1 VNKQDK
7 NSELSH
13 LVSVSQKSKPHRWC
27 NGWRVRTSSVADR
40 GFDPMLGQTKDYDIG
55 ICCFSA
61 KHTALRSKNKDWM
74 ARNQDNV
81 SEWSDMST
89 RELFQW
95 ASSIKI
101 QLSVLVWNKADFII
115 ISLKINLFTPWYSWT
130 ITHSLTHK
138 RFCGVSIIW
147 YVCIYFKMLLISINN
162 LSGSDQ
168 YKVFLFVDTNVRGF
182 YKIHWSIGSWIP
194 WFQALQAINS
204 QWENCISLDFNFR
217 SLSEPRNPWKL
228 EPDD

>member
-1 VNKQDK
+1 LRPRRSLYEFNIQYVFLLLLIIKNSSIIKQILFPVENTTQQSSVNKQDK
-7 NSELSH
+7 NSKLSH

-130 ITHSLTHK
+130 ITHSLTHSQE
-138 RFCGVSIIW
+138 VLWS
-147 YVCIYFKMLLISINN
+147 VNN
-162 LSGSDQ
+162 LICL
-168 YKVFLFVDTNVRGF
+168 YLFQNV
-182 YKIHWSIGSWIP
+182 
-194 WFQALQAINS
+194 INIY
-204 QWENCISLDFNFR
+204 Q
-217 SLSEPRNPWKL
+217 
-228 EPDD
+228 